1 MKTMAVYHNKGGVG
15 KTTTVVHLAATLAK
29 KGYRVLI
36 IDLDSQ
42 ANTTYATG
50 LVRFADEESDD
61 IRDRNVSHLLES
73 RTLSIAE
80 IARSSLYNTPP
91 VSVVP
96 AHITIMA
103 KERSIADT
111 SPSHIRLRTKLNDV
125 RDFYDYVLIDTPP
138 SLNIF
143 AKIALITAD
152 YLIIPSDMKP
162 FANQGLNNV
171 RHFIEEINE
180 DRESRSI
187 PPLTVLG
194 VLPSKVP
201 TNPKYLE
208 FTFPQRREVVTS
220 KYGFPVLQSYIGQRE
235 IISKTLD
242 REVTVGNLELPDP
255 RSIFDYEAQNTGD
268 KQMLMTA
275 VEEFNFLANEVI
287 HLTND

>member
-1 MKTMAVYHNKGGVG
+1 MKTIAIYHNKGGVG

-42 ANTTYATG
+42 ANSTYATG

-61 IRDRNVSHLLES
+61 LRERNVSHLLES
-73 RTLSIAE
+73 RTLPISE
-80 IARSSLYNTPP
+80 IARSSLYNTPA

-111 SPSHIRLRTKLNDV
+111 SASHIRLRTKLKDV
-125 RDFYDYVLIDTPP
+125 ADFYDYVLIDTPP

-162 FANQGLNNV
+162 FANQGLHNV
-171 RHFIEEINE
+171 RRFIDEINE
-180 DRESRSI
+180 DRESRVI
-187 PPLTVLG
+187 PPLRVLG
-194 VLPSKVP
+194 VLPCKVP

-208 FTFPQRREVVTS
+208 FTFPKRREVVVQ
-220 KYGFPVLQSYIGQRE
+220 KYDFPVLESYIGQRE

-242 REVTVGNLELPDP
+242 QEIIVGNIPLPDP
-255 RSIFDYEAQNTGD
+255 RSIFDFEAQNNAD
-268 KQMLMTA
+268 KEMLLTA
-275 VEEFNFLANEVI
+275 IDEFKFLADEVV

>member
-1 MKTMAVYHNKGGVG
+1 MKVIAVYHNKGGVG

-29 KGYRVLI
+29 KGYRVLL

-50 LVRFADEESDD
+50 LVKFVDEENDT
-61 IRDRNVSHLLES
+61 IRDSNVSHLLES
-73 RTLSIAE
+73 KTLPITDVIRVAT
-80 IARSSLYNTPP
+80 YNTPA
-91 VSVVP
+91 VSVIP
-96 AHITIMA
+96 AHIMIMA
-103 KERSIADT
+103 KERIIADIN
-111 SPSHIRLRTKLNDV
+111 PAHIRIRIKLKDV
-125 RDFYDYVLIDTPP
+125 ANLYDYVLIDSPP

-143 AKIALITAD
+143 AKIALMTAD

-162 FANQGLNNV
+162 FANEGLNNV
-171 RHFIEEINE
+171 RRFIDEINE
-180 DRESRSI
+180 DRETRSI
-187 PPLTVLG
+187 APLKVLG

-208 FTFPQRREVVTS
+208 FTFPQRRAVVTN

-242 REVTVGNLELPDP
+242 NETTVGNLEFPDP
-255 RSIFDYEAQNTGD
+255 RSIFDYEAQNAGD

-275 VEEFNFLANEVI
+275 IDEFKFLADEVV

>member
-1 MKTMAVYHNKGGVG
+1 MKVIAVYHNKGGVG

-29 KGYRVLI
+29 KGYRLLL

-50 LVRFADEESDD
+50 LVKFVDEENDTIKDS
-61 IRDRNVSHLLES
+61 NVSHLLLS
-73 RTLSIAE
+73 KTLSVTETIRVAT
-80 IARSSLYNTPP
+80 YNTPA
-91 VSVVP
+91 VSVIP
-96 AHITIMA
+96 AHIAIMG
-103 KERSIADT
+103 KEREIADT
-111 SPSHIRLRTKLNDV
+111 SPAHIRLRTKLKDV
-125 RDFYDYVLIDTPP
+125 ADFYDFVLIDTPP

-143 AKIALITAD
+143 SKIALLTAD

-162 FANQGLNNV
+162 FANEGLNNV
-171 RHFIEEINE
+171 RRFIDEINE
-180 DRESRSI
+180 DRETRAI
-187 PPLTVLG
+187 PPLRVLG

-208 FTFPQRREVVTS
+208 FTFPQRREVVTN
-220 KYGFPVLQSYIGQRE
+220 KYGFSVLESYIGQRE

-242 REVTVGNLELPDP
+242 NETTVGNLEFPDP
-255 RSIFDYEAQNTGD
+255 RSIFDYETQNSGD

-275 VEEFNFLANEVI
+275 VEEFNFLADEIV